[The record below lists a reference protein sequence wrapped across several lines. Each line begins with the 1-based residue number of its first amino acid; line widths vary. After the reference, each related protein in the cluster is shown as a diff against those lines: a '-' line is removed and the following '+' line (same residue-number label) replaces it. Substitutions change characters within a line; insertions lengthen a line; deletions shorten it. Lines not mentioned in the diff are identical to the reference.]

1 MSNRARPA
9 VVVAAIGCAFRRDDG
24 VGPAVLGRAQAD
36 LDGVAE
42 IGLLA
47 APLDLLGRWDGAA
60 LAVVVDALRGGEPG
74 TVHVV
79 ELVTAP
85 SRPPPGVRAPGV
97 SSHGLGVVEAV
108 RLAHVLGTAPRR
120 VVLVG
125 VAGADFGAGPGL
137 SPRVAAAVDAAAA
150 VVVEVVRS
158 AWAPA
163 PALPMGLGRR
173 GHDGSA
179 RHRQLQLG
187 LHDRCEERGV
197 GLGHVVVVPV
207 DDQVVDHDGAR

>member
-1 MSNRARPA
+1 MSDRAAPA

-42 IGLLA
+42 IGMLA

-79 ELVTAP
+79 DLVTAP
-85 SRPPPGVRAPGV
+85 SRPTPGVRAPGV
-97 SSHGLGVVEAV
+97 SSHGLGVVEAF
-108 RLAHVLGTAPRR
+108 RLADVLGTAPRR

-137 SPRVAAAVDAAAA
+137 SPSVAAAVDAAAA
-150 VVVEVVRS
+150 VVVEVVQS
-158 AWAPA
+158 AWATA
-163 PALPMGLGRR
+163 PALPAGPWPARSRR
-173 GHDGSA
+173 VGPPSPAPTRA
-179 RHRQLQLG
+179 RR
-187 LHDRCEERGV
+187 
-197 GLGHVVVVPV
+197 P
-207 DDQVVDHDGAR
+207 A